1 MVLFKAFF
9 FLNYLQKLPP
19 KTVSQL
25 HLYENSQLKIANSQI
40 SYVD

>member
-9 FLNYLQKLPP
+9 FLNYLQKYS
-19 KTVSQL
+19 TVSQL